1 MLDLKKFYVGST
13 TVNCHSR
20 QDARIRKYRL
30 LKEGQFTNTELMVHY
45 FHVHSDLFDAIMI
58 PLTSHK
64 SAEETRAQE
73 CAFIY
78 VWKPQL
84 NAPWIVKLNPTS
96 ATRTTS
102 LTLNAT
108 IYATPGKRLWM
119 KVRRRM
125 YTMGILNLYPVAPVN
140 PYDNWNILVQLA
152 RGGMQ
157 TFEAEKT
164 LRSAQFHSQHI
175 YALLRV
181 TMLLDDPPK
190 NQRTSYFEACP
201 QISGL
206 PRASTYKAF
215 DSSNARASQIQEGV
229 TKMDGAE
236 NSRTQIILS
245 AISLA
250 QQICYGW
257 EVALH

>member
-1 MLDLKKFYVGST
+1 M
-13 TVNCHSR
+13 
-20 QDARIRKYRL
+20 
-30 LKEGQFTNTELMVHY
+30 HY

-58 PLTSHK
+58 PLASHQ
-64 SAEETRAQE
+64 SVEETRAQE
-73 CAFIY
+73 CTFIHL
-78 VWKPQL
+78 WKPQL

-175 YALLRV
+175 YA
-181 TMLLDDPPK
+181 
-190 NQRTSYFEACP
+190 SYFEAHS
-201 QISGL
+201 QISRL
-206 PRASTYKAF
+206 PRASIYKAF
-215 DSSNARASQIQEGV
+215 DPSNVRSSQFQEGA
-229 TKMDGAE
+229 TKMDGTE
-236 NSRTQIILS
+236 NPRTQTILS
-245 AISLA
+245 AISFA
-250 QQICYGW
+250 QQIHYSW
-257 EVALH
+257 KVALHQGHCLQSSQCHSTVAMGTRTTVSMSRAFTPTSRA